1 MSEAAAPAEHH
12 SRLIRAWHVLIG
24 RDEVAPPVRDDS
36 VSYAE
41 LVWAHFKRQEA
52 LEHQEELAADDLY
65 RRRLLAFKTEN
76 GKVLETYWCRYEA
89 SGVALTEGEG
99 RRRVRNFLRR
109 DAVLRFHTATD
120 WRTEHANQIES
131 ALHRWETLAIRV
143 SEILRGPSERIALH
157 RVFGATTRLLAFA
170 DRREATTAATDP
182 ELPAL
187 LREDE
192 AELKAVRSFYVQ
204 AGENSARIVYF
215 HGMIEGA
222 LALAVVVGAT
232 FLIAWSAHWIH
243 PDAMR
248 TKTLFVTVAMGAAG
262 AILSVMT
269 RMKRRDAW
277 GLEWEVGR
285 KSVRFLGGI
294 RPWIGAMFAFALYL
308 ALKGQLV
315 DLLPTI
321 NPGNPGQDTQAQ
333 TEKALYFYATVAF
346 LAGFSERWAQV
357 LLGGVGSKAGETDED
372 DGRSNGGEQGRR
384 ERSSSQH

>member
-1 MSEAAAPAEHH
+1 MSEVAAPAEHH
-12 SRLIRAWHVLIG
+12 SRLIRAWHALIG
-24 RDEVAPPVRDDS
+24 RDEVATQARDES

-52 LEHQEELAADDLY
+52 LEHQAELAADDVY
-65 RRRLLAFKTEN
+65 RRRLSRFKADYGE
-76 GKVLETYWCRYEA
+76 VLETYWCRYEA
-89 SGVALTEGEG
+89 SGVALTEGKG

-109 DAVLRFHTATD
+109 DNVLRFHTATD

-170 DRREATTAATDP
+170 DRKDAPTAATDP
-182 ELPAL
+182 DLPRL
-187 LREDE
+187 LREDD
-192 AELKAVRSFYVQ
+192 AELKKVQAFYVQ
-204 AGENSARIVYF
+204 AGENSARIVFF

-222 LALAVVVGAT
+222 LALAVIVGGT
-232 FLIAWSAHWIH
+232 FLIGWKTGWIQH
-243 PDAMR
+243 DAER
-248 TKTLFVTVAMGAAG
+248 TKALFITIAMGAAG

-269 RMKRRDAW
+269 RMKRRDGW

-308 ALKGQLV
+308 AVKGQLV

-321 NPGNPGQDTQAQ
+321 DQTPAPKDATTQS
-333 TEKALYFYATVAF
+333 EKALYFYATIAF

-357 LLGGVGSKAGETDED
+357 LLGNVGSKAGGLDED
-372 DGRSNGGEQGRR
+372 DGRSDGSEHAGRK
-384 ERSSSQH
+384 RSSSSS